1 MKKIFDIAFK
11 DMTQSFRSLIAIMFM
26 FVVPILMTAMFS
38 LMFGGSDAD
47 GEAEGFALPTTK
59 VILVNLD
66 QGSFGS
72 NFEMNLPENMQQDP
86 VAANL
91 SSIGEMIN
99 MVLTSDDLSEIM
111 DVSLMES
118 ADAARQA
125 VDNQEAGMAVIIP
138 EDVTEVFMAPDG
150 SAQIE
155 VYQDPTLNIGPAV
168 VKGII
173 TQLLD
178 NFSASKITLGVA
190 IEQYIQSSGSVDEAQ
205 IQAMVAQYLETTYP
219 REAAH
224 QTSEI
229 NPYLDIR
236 APHSEDAPNGQSF
249 NIIAM
254 IMTGMMV
261 FYVFFTG
268 PSTTQSI
275 LREEDRGTWQRLV
288 TTPTP
293 TTIILS
299 GKFLATVM
307 TIIVQLTFLLL
318 CGYLIFNIQWGELFA
333 VILLALC
340 ITIAAST
347 YGIFLVSWMQSE
359 RQAGIIIGGLNTV
372 LGMAGMMP
380 IFILGIPNPPAF
392 VKTIS
397 LFTPQGWAVDGF
409 QKLMNGSLM
418 ADISGNMIGL
428 LIWAVVFFIIGVAR
442 FRNRFA

>member
-1 MKKIFDIAFK
+1 MKVFDIAFK

-38 LMFGGSDAD
+38 LMFGGSGDDD
-47 GEAEGFALPTTK
+47 GAEGFVLPTTE

-72 NFEMNLPENMQQDP
+72 GFQMDLPDDFQQDP
-86 VAANL
+86 AAADIG
-91 SSIGEMIN
+91 SIGELIAY
-99 MVLTSDDLSEIM
+99 VLTSEGMAEVMAVTVLENA
-111 DVSLMES
+111 EG
-118 ADAARQA
+118 ARNA
-125 VDNQEAGMAVIIP
+125 IDNQEAGVAVIIP
-138 EDVTEVFMAPDG
+138 ENVTNAFMAPEG
-150 SAQIE
+150 RAEVE

-173 TQLLD
+173 AQLLD

-190 IEQYIQSSGSVDEAQ
+190 IDQYIENNDSVDQAQ
-205 IQAMVAQYLETTYP
+205 IQAMVAQYLETVNP
-219 REAAH
+219 GEAAH
-224 QTSEI
+224 QSPDT

-236 APHSEDAPNGQSF
+236 TPRSKDTPESQSF
-249 NIIAM
+249 NMIAM
-254 IMTGMMV
+254 IMTGMMI

-275 LREEDRGTWQRLV
+275 LREEDRGTWQRLF
-288 TTPTP
+288 TTPTS
-293 TTIILS
+293 TTTILS
-299 GKFLATVM
+299 GKFLATVL
-307 TIIVQLTFLLL
+307 TIVVQLSVLLL
-318 CGYLIFNIQWGELFA
+318 IGYFLFNIQWGELLPL
-333 VILLALC
+333 VLLSIA
-340 ITIAAST
+340 ITITAST
-347 YGIFLVSWMQSE
+347 YGIFLISWMQSE
-359 RQAGIIIGGLNTV
+359 RQAGLILGGANTI

-397 LFTPQGWAVDGF
+397 LFTPHGWAVDGF

-418 ADISGNMIGL
+418 AGISGNLIGL
-428 LIWAVVFFIIGVAR
+428 LIWAAVFFIIGAAR